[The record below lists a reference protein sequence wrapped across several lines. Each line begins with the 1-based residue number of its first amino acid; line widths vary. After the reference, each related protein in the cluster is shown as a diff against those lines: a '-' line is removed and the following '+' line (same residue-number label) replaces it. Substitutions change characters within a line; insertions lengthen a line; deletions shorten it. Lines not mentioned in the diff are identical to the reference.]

1 MKNNKILYPIFLLS
15 IILGSCNYENPLDTE
30 QYEKTVY
37 LIGASDNLLTKTLS
51 YSSQHQNTFL
61 SVGVSGSLLIDNDIT
76 VGLSSHNSVIDWYN
90 TKFKYLPTDLKY
102 QALDADFYNIPSYNV
117 TLEAGNAY
125 AKLPIEVTTEGLHCD
140 SLYALTFKID
150 SSSDYMVNKTDSALI
165 VTFNLVNAYSG
176 NYIFNGVRQ
185 QLDENGNVTGL
196 TSISNTLRTFKATDE
211 NSVRFYH
218 EQQAETVANIK
229 NYGIVLNVSANNSVT
244 VTAWEDF
251 DLVEGTCTY
260 NPSSKVFDISYTYHL
275 GGNTYRMEGA
285 FTYQVEEGEE

>member
-1 MKNNKILYPIFLLS
+1 
-15 IILGSCNYENPLDTE
+15 
-30 QYEKTVY
+30 
-37 LIGASDNLLTKTLS
+37 
-51 YSSQHQNTFL
+51 
-61 SVGVSGSLLIDNDIT
+61 
-76 VGLSSHNSVIDWYN
+76 
-90 TKFKYLPTDLKY
+90 
-102 QALDADFYNIPSYNV
+102 
-117 TLEAGNAY
+117 
-125 AKLPIEVTTEGLHCD
+125 
-140 SLYALTFKID
+140 
-150 SSSDYMVNKTDSALI
+150 MVNKTDSALI

-185 QLDENGNVTGL
+185 QLDESGNVTGL

-229 NYGIVLNVSANNSVT
+229 NYGIVLNVSANNNVT

>member
-1 MKNNKILYPIFLLS
+1 MKNNKILYPIILLS
-15 IILGSCNYENPLDTE
+15 IIFGSCNYENPLDRE
-30 QYEKTVY
+30 QYEKAVY
-37 LIGASDNLLTKTLS
+37 LIGASNNLLTKTLS
-51 YSSQHQNTFL
+51 YSSETQKTFI
-61 SVGVSGSLLIDNDIT
+61 SVGVSGSLLIDNDVT
-76 VGLSSHNSVIDWYN
+76 VGVSSHNSIIDWYN

-102 QALDADFYNIPSYNV
+102 QKLDESFYNVPSYNV
-117 TLEAGNAY
+117 TLKAGNTY

-150 SSSDYMVNKTDSALI
+150 SSSDYMVNNTDSALI

-176 NYIFNGVRQ
+176 NYIFNGLRH
-185 QLDENGNVTGL
+185 QLDGNGNVTAS

-218 EQQAETVANIK
+218 EQQSETVANIK
-229 NYGIVLNVSANNSVT
+229 NYGIVLNVSANNNVT

-275 GGNTYRMEGA
+275 SGNTYRMEGT
-285 FTYQVEEGEE
+285 FTYQTEEGEE